1 MPTPKRSDQVHISG
15 MAARAARLAKE
26 YHCGYEITAFS
37 YAPMLEDAAAFS
49 RVEAE
54 CEEIGSLWLHAPFAE
69 LIPCAIDPNVR
80 ANAMARFRQTTAL
93 AARLG
98 VRRIVVHGGFIPYVY
113 FPEWYVEQSICFWK
127 EFLADAPDDLLLAVE
142 NVMEP
147 GPEMLVEIARGVDD
161 PRLGLCLDVGHANT
175 VVSKT
180 PPADWARADAAGSAA
195 RPPARQPRRA
205 GRTSTARHWNNRL
218 CADPRRARGAPGYHH
233 HIRKSGHSAVAAIS
247 ASERLALRKANP

>member
-1 MPTPKRSDQVHISG
+1 MQSLRGKLFLSG
-15 MAARAARLAKE
+15 MDENAASLARKWGLGLELTDFCEARKLEEPAAMEAARAR
-26 YHCGYEITAFS
+26 CSG
-37 YAPMLEDAAAFS
+37 
-49 RVEAE
+49 
-54 CEEIGSLWLHAPFAE
+54 IGSLWLHAPFAE

-80 ANAMARFRQTTAL
+80 ANAMVRFRQTAAL

-180 PPADWARADAAGSAA
+180 PPADWLAPMLPDLRHVHLHDNHGALDEHLPLGAGTIDFAPILAALAAHPDITITLENQDVLPSLQYLRADGWL
-195 RPPARQPRRA
+195 PA
-205 GRTSTARHWNNRL
+205 L
-218 CADPRRARGAPGYHH
+218 
-233 HIRKSGHSAVAAIS
+233 
-247 ASERLALRKANP
+247 L

>member
-1 MPTPKRSDQVHISG
+1 MN
-15 MAARAARLAKE
+15 ARTTALSALIAVRRQNAWADGALKE
-26 YHCGYEITAFS
+26 YIARDRLS
-37 YAPMLEDAAAFS
+37 RRDA
-49 RVEAE
+49 
-54 CEEIGSLWLHAPFAE
+54 
-69 LIPCAIDPNVR
+69 
-80 ANAMARFRQTTAL
+80 AL

-161 PRLGLCLDVGHANT
+161 PRLGLCLDVGHADT

-180 PPADWARADAAGSAA
+180 PPADWLAPMLPDLRHVHLHDNHGALDEHLPLGAGTIDFAPILAALAA
-195 RPPARQPRRA
+195 HPDITITLENQDILPSLQY
-205 GRTSTARHWNNRL
+205 L
-218 CADPRRARGAPGYHH
+218 Q
-233 HIRKSGHSAVAAIS
+233 
-247 ASERLALRKANP
+247 ANGWL

>member
-1 MPTPKRSDQVHISG
+1 MPTPMRSDQVHISG

-180 PPADWARADAAGSAA
+180 PPASAERRSWRAVARRTERHSTC
-195 RPPARQPRRA
+195 
-205 GRTSTARHWNNRL
+205 TSTRRSRYGSRWSTR
-218 CADPRRARGAPGYHH
+218 RRARSCRSRYLTKTAM
-233 HIRKSGHSAVAAIS
+233 RCSRRTRRAMCCWMRS
-247 ASERLALRKANP
+247 ASQW

>member
-1 MPTPKRSDQVHISG
+1 
-15 MAARAARLAKE
+15 
-26 YHCGYEITAFS
+26 
-37 YAPMLEDAAAFS
+37 
-49 RVEAE
+49 
-54 CEEIGSLWLHAPFAE
+54 
-69 LIPCAIDPNVR
+69 
-80 ANAMARFRQTTAL
+80 MARFRQTAAL

-161 PRLGLCLDVGHANT
+161 PRLGLCLDVGHGNT

-180 PPADWARADAAGSAA
+180 PPADWLAPMLPDLRHVHLHDNHGALDEHLPLGAGTIDFAPILAALAA
-195 RPPARQPRRA
+195 HPDITITLENQDILPSLQY
-205 GRTSTARHWNNRL
+205 L
-218 CADPRRARGAPGYHH
+218 Q
-233 HIRKSGHSAVAAIS
+233 
-247 ASERLALRKANP
+247 ANGWL

>member
-1 MPTPKRSDQVHISG
+1 MTAPALPNQIHLSG
-15 MAARAARLAKE
+15 MDAYAVQLANK
-26 YHCGYEITAFS
+26 YQCGYEITAFS

-161 PRLGLCLDVGHANT
+161 PRLGLCLDVGHARRRRPT
-175 VVSKT
+175 
-180 PPADWARADAAGSAA
+180 GS
-195 RPPARQPRRA
+195 RRCCRIC
-205 GRTSTARHWNNRL
+205 GTSTCTTTTARWTNICRSAL
-218 CADPRRARGAPGYHH
+218 EQSTLRRSSPRSRRT
-233 HIRKSGHSAVAAIS
+233 RIS
-247 ASERLALRKANP
+247 PSH

>member
-1 MPTPKRSDQVHISG
+1 MTAPALPNQIHLSG
-15 MAARAARLAKE
+15 MDAHAVQLANK
-26 YHCGYEITAFS
+26 YQCGYEITAFS

-54 CEEIGSLWLHAPFAE
+54 CEEIGLLWLHAPFAE

-80 ANAMARFRQTTAL
+80 ANAMSRFRQTTAL

-147 GPEMLVEIARGVDD
+147 GPQTLVEIAKGVADA
-161 PRLGLCLDVGHANT
+161 RLGLCLDVGHANT

-180 PPADWARADAAGSAA
+180 APQDWLVPMLPWLRHVHLHSNHGSLDEHLPFPEGTLDAPAILSFLTQHPEISVTLENQNALPALRA
-195 RPPARQPRRA
+195 
-205 GRTSTARHWNNRL
+205 L
-218 CADPRRARGAPGYHH
+218 RARGW
-233 HIRKSGHSAVAAIS
+233 V
-247 ASERLALRKANP
+247 

>member
-113 FPEWYVEQSICFWK
+113 FPEWSRRAV
-127 EFLADAPDDLLLAVE
+127 DLLLERVF
-142 NVMEP
+142 
-147 GPEMLVEIARGVDD
+147 G
-161 PRLGLCLDVGHANT
+161 
-175 VVSKT
+175 
-180 PPADWARADAAGSAA
+180 
-195 RPPARQPRRA
+195 RRA
-205 GRTSTARHWNNRL
+205 GR
-218 CADPRRARGAPGYHH
+218 
-233 HIRKSGHSAVAAIS
+233 S
-247 ASERLALRKANP
+247 ASRGGKRDGAGSGDAGRDCARRG

>member
-1 MPTPKRSDQVHISG
+1 MVYPLQEKLYISG
-15 MAARAARLAKE
+15 MDSRAPSLARRWRLGCE
-26 YHCGYEITAFS
+26 DITFS
-37 YAPMLEDAAAFS
+37 YAPMLDDPAALPQAANRVAGLS
-49 RVEAE
+49 R
-54 CEEIGSLWLHAPFAE
+54 LWLHAPFAE

-180 PPADWARADAAGSAA
+180 PPADWLAPMLPDLRHVHLHDNHGALDEHLPLGAGTIDFAPILAALAA
-195 RPPARQPRRA
+195 HPDITITLENQDILPSLQY
-205 GRTSTARHWNNRL
+205 L
-218 CADPRRARGAPGYHH
+218 Q
-233 HIRKSGHSAVAAIS
+233 
-247 ASERLALRKANP
+247 ANGWL

>member
-1 MPTPKRSDQVHISG
+1 M
-15 MAARAARLAKE
+15 
-26 YHCGYEITAFS
+26 
-37 YAPMLEDAAAFS
+37 
-49 RVEAE
+49 EAE

-69 LIPCAIDPNVR
+69 LIPCPIDPNVR

-93 AARLG
+93 AGRLG

-180 PPADWARADAAGSAA
+180 PPADWLAPMLPDLRHVHLHDNHGALDEHLPLGAGTIDFAPILAALAA
-195 RPPARQPRRA
+195 HPDITITLENQDILPSLQY
-205 GRTSTARHWNNRL
+205 L
-218 CADPRRARGAPGYHH
+218 Q
-233 HIRKSGHSAVAAIS
+233 
-247 ASERLALRKANP
+247 ANGWL

>member
-1 MPTPKRSDQVHISG
+1 MVYPLQEKLHISG
-15 MAARAARLAKE
+15 MDDRAPSLARRWRLGCE
-26 YHCGYEITAFS
+26 DITFS
-37 YAPMLEDAAAFS
+37 YAPMLDDPAALPQAANRVAGLS
-49 RVEAE
+49 R
-54 CEEIGSLWLHAPFAE
+54 LWLHAPFAE

-180 PPADWARADAAGSAA
+180 PPADWLAPMLPDLRHVHLHDNHGALDEHLPLGAGTIDFAPILAALAA
-195 RPPARQPRRA
+195 HPDITITLENQDILPSLQY
-205 GRTSTARHWNNRL
+205 L
-218 CADPRRARGAPGYHH
+218 Q
-233 HIRKSGHSAVAAIS
+233 
-247 ASERLALRKANP
+247 ANGWL

>member
-1 MPTPKRSDQVHISG
+1 
-15 MAARAARLAKE
+15 
-26 YHCGYEITAFS
+26 
-37 YAPMLEDAAAFS
+37 
-49 RVEAE
+49 
-54 CEEIGSLWLHAPFAE
+54 
-69 LIPCAIDPNVR
+69 
-80 ANAMARFRQTTAL
+80 MARFRQTTAL

-175 VVSKT
+175 VVSET
-180 PPADWARADAAGSAA
+180 PPADWLAPMLPDLRHVHLHDNHGALDEHLPLGAGTIDFAPILAALAA
-195 RPPARQPRRA
+195 HPDITITLENQDILPSLQY
-205 GRTSTARHWNNRL
+205 L
-218 CADPRRARGAPGYHH
+218 
-233 HIRKSGHSAVAAIS
+233 
-247 ASERLALRKANP
+247 SERLALRKANP

>member
-1 MPTPKRSDQVHISG
+1 MERRTLKKKIYLSG
-15 MAARAARLAKE
+15 IDGRAAQLARE
-26 YHCGYEITAFS
+26 NGLGYEIADFC
-37 YAPMLEDAAAFS
+37 YAPVLEDPV
-49 RVEAE
+49 RRAE
-54 CEEIGSLWLHAPFAE
+54 VRAQMAGIDRFWLHAPFAE

-180 PPADWARADAAGSAA
+180 PPADWLAPMLPDLRHVHLHDNHGALDEHLPLGAGTIDFAPILAALAA
-195 RPPARQPRRA
+195 HPDITITLENQDILPSLQY
-205 GRTSTARHWNNRL
+205 L
-218 CADPRRARGAPGYHH
+218 Q
-233 HIRKSGHSAVAAIS
+233 
-247 ASERLALRKANP
+247 ANGWL

>member
-1 MPTPKRSDQVHISG
+1 MPTPMRSDQVHISG

-98 VRRIVVHGGFIPYVY
+98 RAADRRPRRVYPVCLLPGVVRRAV
-113 FPEWYVEQSICFWK
+113 
-127 EFLADAPDDLLLAVE
+127 DLLLERVF
-142 NVMEP
+142 
-147 GPEMLVEIARGVDD
+147 G
-161 PRLGLCLDVGHANT
+161 
-175 VVSKT
+175 
-180 PPADWARADAAGSAA
+180 
-195 RPPARQPRRA
+195 RRA
-205 GRTSTARHWNNRL
+205 GR
-218 CADPRRARGAPGYHH
+218 
-233 HIRKSGHSAVAAIS
+233 S
-247 ASERLALRKANP
+247 ASRGGKRDGAGAGDAGRDCARRG

>member
-1 MPTPKRSDQVHISG
+1 MPTPMRSDQVHISG
-15 MAARAARLAKE
+15 MDARAARLAKE

-37 YAPMLEDAAAFS
+37 YAPMLADAAAFS

-54 CEEIGSLWLHAPFAE
+54 CAGLCSLWLHAPFAE

-80 ANAMARFRQTTAL
+80 ANAMVRFRQTAAL

-113 FPEWYVEQSICFWK
+113 FPEWYVEQSVCFWK

-147 GPEMLVEIARGVDD
+147 GPQTLVEIAKGVADA
-161 PRLGLCLDVGHANT
+161 RLGLCLDVGHANT

-180 PPADWARADAAGSAA
+180 APQDWLVPMLPWLRHVHLHSNHGSLDEHLPFPEGTLDAPAILSFLTQHPEISVTLENQNALPALRA
-195 RPPARQPRRA
+195 
-205 GRTSTARHWNNRL
+205 L
-218 CADPRRARGAPGYHH
+218 RARGW
-233 HIRKSGHSAVAAIS
+233 V
-247 ASERLALRKANP
+247 

>member
-1 MPTPKRSDQVHISG
+1 MPTPMRSDQVHISG

-69 LIPCAIDPNVR
+69 LIPCAIDPIVR

-180 PPADWARADAAGSAA
+180 PPPTGS
-195 RPPARQPRRA
+195 RRCCRIC
-205 GRTSTARHWNNRL
+205 GTSTCTTTTAHWTNICRSAL
-218 CADPRRARGAPGYHH
+218 EQSTLRRSSPRSRRT
-233 HIRKSGHSAVAAIS
+233 RIS
-247 ASERLALRKANP
+247 PSH

>member
-1 MPTPKRSDQVHISG
+1 MPTPMRSDQVHISG
-15 MAARAARLAKE
+15 MDARAARLAKE

-113 FPEWYVEQSICFWK
+113 FPEWYVEQSVNFWK
-127 EFLADAPDDLLLAVE
+127 QGQKE
-142 NVMEP
+142 
-147 GPEMLVEIARGVDD
+147 R
-161 PRLGLCLDVGHANT
+161 
-175 VVSKT
+175 
-180 PPADWARADAAGSAA
+180 
-195 RPPARQPRRA
+195 RQMR
-205 GRTSTARHWNNRL
+205 
-218 CADPRRARGAPGYHH
+218 
-233 HIRKSGHSAVAAIS
+233 
-247 ASERLALRKANP
+247 

>member
-1 MPTPKRSDQVHISG
+1 MTAPALPNQIHLSG
-15 MAARAARLAKE
+15 MDAHAVQLANK
-26 YHCGYEITAFS
+26 YQCGYEITAFS
-37 YAPMLEDAAAFS
+37 YAPMLENAAAFS

-80 ANAMARFRQTTAL
+80 TNAMARFRQTTAL

-180 PPADWARADAAGSAA
+180 PPADWLAPMLPDLRHVHLHDNHGALDEHLPLGAGTIDFAPILAALAA
-195 RPPARQPRRA
+195 HPDITITLENQDILPSLQY
-205 GRTSTARHWNNRL
+205 L
-218 CADPRRARGAPGYHH
+218 Q
-233 HIRKSGHSAVAAIS
+233 
-247 ASERLALRKANP
+247 ANGWL